1 MAVEVNCWI
10 RLRSLHKNA
19 TLRKLSKWER
29 RKSPGTESGPPYT
42 NSAEEHCKSSLGAAP
57 IPNRTQGHSSTQS
70 GPFKRAMRTLL
81 SWQCR
86 RSTSPFACG
95 WYDEVWWSL
104 MPRILVVADQT
115 SEVKCAPRSLASWD
129 GMPKPATQCEIKAVA
144 QEKVAASLIGAA
156 SGQRVTQSTVVR
168 KNRCL
173 CDGGKEPTRSM
184 LTWSNRWVVSGYG
197 S

>member
-1 MAVEVNCWI
+1 MMA
-10 RLRSLHKNA
+10 
-19 TLRKLSKWER
+19 
-29 RKSPGTESGPPYT
+29 
-42 NSAEEHCKSSLGAAP
+42 
-57 IPNRTQGHSSTQS
+57 
-70 GPFKRAMRTLL
+70 LL

-115 SEVKCAPRSLASWD
+115 SEVKCAPRSLASGE

-144 QEKVAASLIGAA
+144 QDKVAASLIGAA

-173 CDGGKEPTRSM
+173 CDGGKGPTRSM

-197 S
+197 SQGALTWRCTLAFWQPHSALPTSRPVCGGHAKRTLKQSTFALFESKDVKVHGWHQKLVCVMRGVNGPRSTSWNIA